1 MNLTVNRE
9 LEMYTMVKTQDGKWE
24 IRFHT
29 TDAEYIYKDL
39 AKSLIAKKINRC
51 TYIRSIKRIPN
62 YDGTQ
67 TIVVTHDNGVKAVYT
82 VEN

>member
-1 MNLTVNRE
+1 MNLTVNHE
-9 LEMYTMVKTQDGKWE
+9 LEMYTMVRMQDGKWAVPF
-24 IRFHT
+24 RT

-39 AKSLIAKKINRC
+39 AKCLIDKKINKC